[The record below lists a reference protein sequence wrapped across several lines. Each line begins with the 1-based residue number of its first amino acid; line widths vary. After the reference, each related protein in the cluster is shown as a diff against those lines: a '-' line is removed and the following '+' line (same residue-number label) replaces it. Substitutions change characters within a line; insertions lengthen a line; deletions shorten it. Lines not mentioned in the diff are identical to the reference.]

1 VAAYDA
7 FAWFYERYWNEEFH
21 SLAFPILER
30 IWVPRLRP
38 GSRILDVCCGTGYLA
53 ALLAEKGYRV
63 AGIDASREMIAFAR
77 ARVPTAE
84 FQVAAATDF
93 RIAPR
98 CDAAVST
105 FDSINHILDPDGL
118 RRAFRN
124 IAASLK
130 RGAPFVFDVLLEEA
144 YLTRWGDGF
153 SIVRDDHVLVIN
165 GTGFHPGS
173 RIAECRLTLFRRI
186 GNAWQR
192 ADTIVHER
200 CYSAAE
206 IDEALAGAGFTGT
219 VCYDARD
226 LGMGGTLGIGRTF
239 YLATKR

>member
-1 VAAYDA
+1 MAAYDA
-7 FAWFYERYWNEEFH
+7 FAWFYERYWNQEFH

-30 IWVPRLRP
+30 IWLARLGR

-53 ALLAEKGYRV
+53 GLLVERGYAV
-63 AGIDASREMIAFAR
+63 AGVDASGEMIAFAR
-77 ARVPTAE
+77 ARVPQAE
-84 FQVAAATDF
+84 FRVAPATGF
-93 RIAPR
+93 RITPR

-105 FDSINHILDPDGL
+105 FDSINHILDPADL

-144 YLTRWGDGF
+144 YLTRWGEGF

-165 GTGFHPGS
+165 GTGFDPAT
-173 RIAECRLTLFRRI
+173 RLAECRLTLFRLI
-186 GNAWQR
+186 ENAWQR

-206 IDEALAGAGFTGT
+206 IDAALVGAGFGGAA
-219 VCYDARD
+219 CYDARD

-239 YLATKR
+239 YLAVKR